1 ALAKKP
7 VGALYPRR
15 ASVTLTTIGSF
26 DRYKSNLRYDSLT
39 AWADREIDK
48 VFGQTAGVAVCVVK
62 RGPPIGIGVRL
73 HAFGRGHCTIDG
85 HCFCSASFDVRHAD
99 ITDAVWIFAH
109 FGCDLFVA
117 GHLLRTASVI
127 ALLHRQLLE
136 IGVGAGRSVT
146 SVNRDLTA

>member
-1 ALAKKP
+1 MLSYARVTTVRVARSP
-7 VGALYPRR
+7 SRFYARR
-15 ASVTLTTIGSF
+15 AFANLTMVGSF

-48 VFGQTAGVAVCVVK
+48 VFGQTTRVAVCVVK

-73 HAFGRGHCTIDG
+73 HAFGRGHCAINR
-85 HCFCSASFDVRHAD
+85 HCFYSSSLDVCHAD

-109 FGCDLFVA
+109 LGGDLFVA
-117 GHLLRTASVI
+117 GHLLRARGVI

-136 IGVGAGRSVT
+136 IGVSA
-146 SVNRDLTA
+146 